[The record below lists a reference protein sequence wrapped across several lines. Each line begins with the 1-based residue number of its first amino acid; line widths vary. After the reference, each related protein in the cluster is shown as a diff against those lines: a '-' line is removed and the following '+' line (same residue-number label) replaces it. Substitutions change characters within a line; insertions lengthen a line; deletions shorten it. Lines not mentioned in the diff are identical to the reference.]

1 MTSRETSVA
10 LGFEYYIAPLPSRWR
25 RSLRLARQNPVGTLS
40 LVVVL
45 GLLLSAVFAGQLAPY
60 SPTAVATGLR
70 LEGPSGEHLLG
81 TDQLGRDV
89 LSRMLYGA
97 RVSLR
102 VSFLSVGI
110 GTLAGAVIGMIS
122 GYFGGWL
129 DLIVQRVMDIVM
141 SIPAFLFALVIVAAL
156 GTSSTNV
163 LIAIAV
169 VLIPG
174 TSRVMRAVVLQ
185 VRSRAY
191 VEAASAS
198 GASGMRVIARHI
210 VPNAIDEMLILASV
224 ALGAAII
231 IEAALS
237 FLGLGAQPPEASWGK
252 MLAEG
257 RGVYEKGP
265 HMVWIPS
272 IVISVTVLAVNML
285 GDSVRDI
292 LDPKVRGGSETRF

>member
-1 MTSRETSVA
+1 
-10 LGFEYYIAPLPSRWR
+10 
-25 RSLRLARQNPVGTLS
+25 
-40 LVVVL
+40 
-45 GLLLSAVFAGQLAPY
+45 
-60 SPTAVATGLR
+60 
-70 LEGPSGEHLLG
+70 
-81 TDQLGRDV
+81 
-89 LSRMLYGA
+89 
-97 RVSLR
+97 